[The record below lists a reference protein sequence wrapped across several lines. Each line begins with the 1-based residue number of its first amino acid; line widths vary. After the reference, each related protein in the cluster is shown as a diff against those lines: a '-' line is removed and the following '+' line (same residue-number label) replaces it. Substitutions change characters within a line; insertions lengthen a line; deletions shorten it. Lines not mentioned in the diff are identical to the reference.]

1 MVGSN
6 RRLRRPVYRGALL
19 ALPAS
24 MLLFVLSLFVLDSL
38 SQYGEKL
45 EAVVGIVAI
54 AVLLLV
60 MNWFFHKVY
69 WTEWISGHRKR
80 G

>member
-1 MVGSN
+1 
-6 RRLRRPVYRGALL
+6 
-19 ALPAS
+19 
-24 MLLFVLSLFVLDSL
+24 MLLFLVSLLVLDSL

-45 EAVVGIVAI
+45 EAVVGVVAI
-54 AVLLLV
+54 AVLMLV
-60 MNWFFHKVY
+60 MNWFFHRVY